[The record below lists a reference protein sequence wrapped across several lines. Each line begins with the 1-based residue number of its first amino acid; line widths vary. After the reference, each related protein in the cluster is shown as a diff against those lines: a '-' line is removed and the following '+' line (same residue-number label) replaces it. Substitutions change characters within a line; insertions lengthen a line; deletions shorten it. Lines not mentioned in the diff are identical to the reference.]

1 MIFSD
6 IQPTGAGLLAV
17 KRKIQIAEKGH
28 RLLRLKRDVLI
39 LELIKTAKGAHMSR
53 GVLEERALHARGTIA
68 TAQMMEGTLG
78 LTIVA
83 ISVEETPE
91 IHPGTRNV
99 MGMHLP
105 LLTATGVK
113 KDLATRGYG
122 LIGTS
127 SIIDEAA
134 EAYEDLTDLVIHYA
148 EQVAAIQILTT
159 EIIRLK
165 RRVNALEFRVI
176 PELYRIRD
184 DITLRKDEL
193 EREGLSRIFWVK
205 NRKGS
210 RR

>member
-17 KRKIQIAEKGH
+17 KRKIQIAERGH
-28 RLLRLKRDVLI
+28 RVLKLKRDVLI
-39 LELIKTAKGAHMSR
+39 LELIRVAKETHQLRSS
-53 GVLEERALHARGTIA
+53 LEDHSLRAQNTLAI
-68 TAQMMEGTLG
+68 AQMMEGTFG

-83 ISVEETPE
+83 ISVEGIPQ
-91 IHPGTRNV
+91 IRAGSRNV
-99 MGMHLP
+99 MGMRLP
-105 LLTATGVK
+105 VYAASGVK

-127 SIIDEAA
+127 SVVDEAA
-134 EAYEDLTDLVIHYA
+134 EEYEALTDTVIRYA
-148 EQVAAIQILTT
+148 EQVAAIQVLTS

-165 RRVNALEFRVI
+165 RRVNALEFRVL
-176 PELYRIRD
+176 PELYEVRD
-184 DITLRKDEL
+184 MIILRKDEL

-210 RR
+210 YR